1 MTHGPPLPFLQPSF
15 PPPFYTFPSRAAD
28 PPNPDFG
35 ALRERFRGFEK
46 DVRFGV
52 NVDGESDTSGPGCEW
67 GCGGEGG
74 GGGGGGGEVSVC

>member
-1 MTHGPPLPFLQPSF
+1 MTHGPPPAFLQTSF

-28 PPNPDFG
+28 PPNPEVWG
-35 ALRERFRGFEK
+35 LQERFRGFEK

-52 NVDGESDTSGPGCEW
+52 NVDTSGPGCEW

-74 GGGGGGGEVSVC
+74 GGGEVSVC